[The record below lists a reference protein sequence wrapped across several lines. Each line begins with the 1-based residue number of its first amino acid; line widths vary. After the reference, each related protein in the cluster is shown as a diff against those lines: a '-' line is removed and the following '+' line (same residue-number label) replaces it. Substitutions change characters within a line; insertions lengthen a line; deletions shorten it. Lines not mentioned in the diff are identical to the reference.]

1 MTPCSHGYYYVT
13 LCSFNHEKHG
23 KGLVSSNSWIQRWY
37 GEAIPLEMLAWLC
50 THCSP
55 AWHRGCQ
62 LPLTTHAQV
71 IHLSLLQRSFEPHLC
86 YLLLILHWKTTDKH
100 TRKKKEILNH
110 SSQNKRSKQIHTKK
124 AKRIQLPKADTICL
138 WFILCLTLPTSRS
151 NFWKGS
157 SEESTWFYQQRECP
171 AICPAHL
178 SDCFLSG
185 VELTPLWELG
195 ASTMTEENYC
205 IVKCIGSFSPALD
218 SCFDPEIGKPRHK
231 SLRRGWSPKD
241 AFLL

>member
-1 MTPCSHGYYYVT
+1 MIWGSHSSRDAGMALYPLQPSLAQRLSAPPHHSRTGNPSVAPPKK
-13 LCSFNHEKHG
+13 LWAPPVLPAPNSALKNHRYTYKE
-23 KGLVSSNSWIQRWY
+23 
-37 GEAIPLEMLAWLC
+37 
-50 THCSP
+50 
-55 AWHRGCQ
+55 
-62 LPLTTHAQV
+62 
-71 IHLSLLQRSFEPHLC
+71 
-86 YLLLILHWKTTDKH
+86 
-100 TRKKKEILNH
+100 KKKEILNH

-157 SEESTWFYQQRECP
+157 SKESTWFYQQRECP